1 SSFLLANARIVD
13 YPIVYC
19 NEGFSKLTGFTRA
32 EVMQKSCT
40 CNFMYGEQTDAEAI
54 QRIERCMEVCESE
67 QQEILLYKKNK
78 TPLWLLMYLAPIKNE
93 KDVVILYLLT
103 FRDITALRQPLEE
116 DEPGRGT
123 QAAGLSK
130 FARLARSVTRNRSVM
145 VQLSAG
151 AAAAGSAG
159 AANSATP
166 AAAAAAAANAAARS
180 EEAGKFE
187 QLGTVMSL
195 HSDVLPQYKQEAP
208 KTPPHIILHYAAFK
222 TTWDWIILILT
233 GYTAVMVPFNVAF
246 KTKTMDD
253 VAFLVMDS
261 IVDVVFFIDIVLNFH
276 TTFVGPNGEVISDP
290 SVIRVNYL
298 KGWFVI
304 DLLSCLPYDVFNAF
318 QPESS
323 EGGIS
328 SLFSALKVVRL
339 LRIGRVARKV
349 DQYLEYGAA
358 LLILMIFGFVM
369 LAHWMACIW
378 YTIGVRDLE
387 LEVWY
392 GWIPRLAND
401 TLTPQNWTKSS
412 YQAVLPEKSMAYLT
426 SLYFTLSLLTS
437 IGFGNVAAYTEGEKA
452 VVVVFMLLGALVY
465 ATIFGNVTTIF
476 QQMYASRARYHEM
489 MNSIKEFMK
498 IHDVPRELGERVMDY
513 VTSSWAIT
521 KGIDTTKVLNYCPK
535 DMKADLCVHLNRK
548 VFNEHPAFRLASD
561 GCLRSLAMSFN
572 TVHTAPSDLIFHQ
585 GESLDQLCFVVSGS
599 LEVIQDDEVV
609 AILGKG
615 DVFGDTFWREAPLG
629 QSAASVRALTYCDLH
644 CIKRDSLL
652 DVLNFYSAFS
662 HSFARNLV
670 LTFNL
675 RHRLVFRKIADVRR
689 ERELAEK
696 RKFEPPLSELSSDHP
711 VRKLISRS
719 EAKTSVGARQIGRID
734 EAEVEETP
742 GTPVVTT
749 ASLAASVRAMSGLLT
764 ETREELRREVGSVN
778 SRLLRSMAP
787 PPMPPPPPPLGTAAS
802 SSQCSLASSLSVSS
816 SSLGSSAQS
825 TTSSESASPNLS
837 QTGSL
842 RAADSSHR
850 PTGRQ
855 TPSPV

>member
-1 SSFLLANARIVD
+1 RVESIRSRSSITIAIKNCFQHSAEADSSFLLANARIVD
-13 YPIVYC
+13 YPIVFC
-19 NEGFSKLTGFTRA
+19 NDGFSRLSGFSRA

-40 CNFMYGEQTDAEAI
+40 CSFMHGEQTDSETI
-54 QRIERCMEVCESE
+54 QRIERSLEQSESD
-67 QQEILLYKKNK
+67 QQEVLLYKKNK

-93 KDVVILYLLT
+93 KDVVVLFLLT

-116 DEPGRGT
+116 DEHRTEQVCP
-123 QAAGLSK
+123 
-130 FARLARSVTRNRSVM
+130 
-145 VQLSAG
+145 
-151 AAAAGSAG
+151 AGSVRHPQPLCADLLLQLLTCV
-159 AANSATP
+159 ANSQQPPDVSSFVRIPQVVA
-166 AAAAAAAANAAARS
+166 
-180 EEAGKFE
+180 
-187 QLGTVMSL
+187 L

-246 KTKTMDD
+246 KNKTMDD
-253 VAFLVMDS
+253 VAFLVLDS

-358 LLILMIFGFVM
+358 LLILMIFGFVL

-387 LEVWY
+387 LEIWY
-392 GWIPRLAND
+392 GWIPRLVND
-401 TLTPQNWTKSS
+401 TLAPQNWTKAT
-412 YQAVLPEKSMAYLT
+412 YQSALPDKSLTYLT

-437 IGFGNVAAYTEGEKA
+437 VGFGNVAAYTEGEKA
-452 VVVVFMLLGALVY
+452 VVVLFMLLGALVY

-489 MNSIKEFMK
+489 MNSVKEFMK

-561 GCLRSLAMSFN
+561 GCLRSLAMAFA
-572 TVHTAPSDLIFHQ
+572 TVHTAPGDLIFHQ

-615 DVFGDTFWREAPLG
+615 DVFGDTFWKENPLG

-644 CIKRDSLL
+644 CIKRNCLL
-652 DVLNFYSAFS
+652 DVLNFYQAFS
-662 HSFARNLV
+662 NSFARNLV
-670 LTFNL
+670 LTYNL
-675 RHRLVFRKIADVRR
+675 RHRIVFRKIADVRR
-689 ERELAEK
+689 ERELAE
-696 RKFEPPLSELSSDHP
+696 RGKFEPPLMDLSSDHP
-711 VRKLISRS
+711 VRKLISRFKKAS
-719 EAKTSVGARQIGRID
+719 DGSVSAGTLKPNGEAVGPQ
-734 EAEVEETP
+734 
-742 GTPVVTT
+742 
-749 ASLAASVRAMSGLLT
+749 S
-764 ETREELRREVGSVN
+764 EVGSSGEVFE
-778 SRLLRSMAP
+778 AP
-787 PPMPPPPPPLGTAAS
+787 SAS
-802 SSQCSLASSLSVSS
+802 SSAHGGG
-816 SSLGSSAQS
+816 GSGGGGGGG
-825 TTSSESASPNLS
+825 
-837 QTGSL
+837 GS
-842 RAADSSHR
+842 RWSR
-850 PTGRQ
+850 
-855 TPSPV
+855 